1 MGYSLSLK
9 EIQDVCPDFNG
20 QKLNIEISVLV
31 KAIKNVMGEAAD
43 SFLLKS
49 KSDFANIINNTSV
62 HTKELRDIFE
72 EIADAKN
79 ISIDSN
85 RLNLVYKTRNACKE
99 LFYAVFDFDDDGGKS
114 NQQTLEAKQ
123 ETTNETQK
131 LIAKAVSPE
140 DDGDSSLPELQKS
153 TLTFSQAYAV
163 MESCRFN
170 ILNGVK
176 LRAISMT
183 DTMPIEV
190 QQGFKIHIPG
200 EADVFRG
207 CMLLFDGSTREVAAI
222 GSIAPNGKDE
232 CLVFEADNIN
242 FDIVKK
248 KSSFRMALFTN
259 AVGKKLGL
267 ELTADDIRNMQIEMW
282 EVKQDVNIKCDDLE
296 STDNTLCIDFG
307 TSNTAVGSYGL
318 KNPQGTVAE
327 LVEFVDETAG
337 AGNIVKRYTFPT
349 LVYVYDCDNNSVE
362 YRFGYEAKNL
372 LVRENYTP
380 KGSFFSEIKRWMTDL
395 EGEEEIHGC
404 LSNNKVTVQHGDI
417 IKAYLTHV
425 ITLAERYFKRK
436 FKYLHFSAPVKL
448 HDSFI
453 AAVNKMFNGKY
464 MINNNCLDEAVS
476 VIYSHLSNVSSDSK
490 HKSGNIFVFD
500 CGGGTTDFAK
510 CSYELHEDEQLGNE
524 LAITVGFVNGDSD
537 FGGNNITYRIL
548 QILKIKLAAKWLGA
562 ESFDSDIQKLIP
574 NSREDIM
581 TKIDGDL
588 TEKEVIYHNFEAAYA
603 KAGEIIPTDYGNEED
618 YEEDIVCKKRN
629 FYFLW
634 NMAERMKVEFYNTTS
649 RVNIRFNE
657 AQDRK
662 LCIGDDACDY
672 LYVRNSIDDDLQ
684 QSIKPAENIE
694 VTIKEIE
701 QVILTDIYALLK
713 KVFPDYEV
721 SRYDDTS
728 FKLSG
733 QSCHIEMFKDLFKEF
748 IPGRYIRK
756 RTEADKLSEQF
767 NKECDSDKLKLPCVK
782 GSIAYIQKKRSGE
795 LHVKMNSATAN
806 MIYDVINTDLNKEML
821 SHDEN
826 KPCFVMTTRWGSSE
840 ARFTVR
846 DANNNTEKY
855 NCLYEYNGK
864 PMGKPEKVVEIMS
877 RVERAAESAWFAKHR
892 DHIAEECVNAKCVDE
907 KSTNIIFMVPAK
919 HGYGYVIFF
928 LLKTANEEYYFQNET
943 YKPYENEALK
953 CFFDGKH

>member
-1 MGYSLSLK
+1 MSYSLSLK

-20 QKLNIEISVLV
+20 QKLNIEISVLA

-43 SFLLKS
+43 SFILKN
-49 KSDFANIINNTSV
+49 KSDFSNIIKNTSV
-62 HTKELRDIFE
+62 STKELRDIFE
-72 EIADAKN
+72 EIADAEH

-85 RLNLVYKTRNACKE
+85 RLSRAYKTRSDCKE
-99 LFYAVFDFDDDGGKS
+99 LFYAVFDFCDSEDEA
-114 NQQTLEAKQ
+114 NPQTADAKQ
-123 ETTNETQK
+123 KTDKEPQK
-131 LIAKAVSPE
+131 LIAREVPDEDYGDELFPE
-140 DDGDSSLPELQKS
+140 QQKS
-153 TLTFSQAYAV
+153 TLTFSQAQAIL
-163 MESCRFN
+163 ESCRFN
-170 ILNGVK
+170 VFNGVK

-190 QQGFKIHIPG
+190 QQGFKIHIPD
-200 EADVFRG
+200 EADVFKG
-207 CMLLFDGSTREVAAI
+207 CMLLFDGSTKEVAAI

-259 AVGKKLGL
+259 AVGKKLGM

-282 EVKQDVNIKCDDLE
+282 EVKQDVNIRCDELE
-296 STDNTLCIDFG
+296 ATDNTLCIDFG

-372 LVRENYTP
+372 LIRENYTP

-404 LSNNKVTVQHGDI
+404 LSNNKVTVQHGEI
-417 IKAYLTHV
+417 IKAYLIHV

-453 AAVNKMFNGKY
+453 AAVNKMFQGKY
-464 MINNNCLDEAVS
+464 VIDNNCLDEAVS
-476 VIYSHLSNVSSDSK
+476 VIYNHLSDISSDSK

-510 CSYELHEDEQLGNE
+510 CSYALHEDEQLGKE

-618 YEEDIVCKKRN
+618 YEEDIFCKKRN

-662 LCIGDDACDY
+662 LCIGNDACDY
-672 LYVRNSIDDDLQ
+672 LYVRNSLDDELQ
-684 QSIKPAENIE
+684 KSIKPAENIE

-713 KVFPDYEV
+713 KVFPDSEV
-721 SRYDDTS
+721 SKYDDTY

-756 RTEADKLSEQF
+756 KTEADKLSEQF
-767 NKECDSDKLKLPCVK
+767 ARGCDGDKLKLPCVK

-795 LHVKMNSATAN
+795 LHVKMNFAKAN
-806 MIYDVINTDLNKEML
+806 MIYDVTNTDLNKKML
-821 SHDEN
+821 SSDEN
-826 KPCFVMTTRWGSSE
+826 KPCFVMTTRWDSRE
-840 ARFTVR
+840 ARFSVR
-846 DANNNTEKY
+846 DASNHVEKY

-864 PMGKPEKVVEIMS
+864 PMGKPEKVIEIMS
-877 RVERAAESAWFAKHR
+877 RVERAAEPEWYAKHK
-892 DHIAEECVNAKCVDE
+892 DYITAECMDAKCVDE

-928 LLKTANEEYYFQNET
+928 LLKTADEEYYFQNET

>member
-49 KSDFANIINNTSV
+49 KSDFSNIIKNTSV
-62 HTKELRDIFE
+62 STKELRDIFE
-72 EIADAKN
+72 EIADAEH

-85 RLNLVYKTRNACKE
+85 RLSRAYKTRSDCKE
-99 LFYAVFDFDDDGGKS
+99 LFYAVFDFCDGEDEAKS
-114 NQQTLEAKQ
+114 QTADAKQ
-123 ETTNETQK
+123 ETAKETQK
-131 LIAKAVSPE
+131 LIAREVPTE
-140 DDGDSSLPELQKS
+140 VDGDELFTEQQKS
-153 TLTFSQAYAV
+153 TLTFSQAHTV
-163 MESCRFN
+163 LESCQFK

-183 DTMPIEV
+183 DTLPIEV
-190 QQGFKIHIPG
+190 QQGFKIHIPD

-232 CLVFEADNIN
+232 CLVFEADNID

-337 AGNIVKRYTFPT
+337 TGNIVKRYTFPT

-372 LVRENYTP
+372 LIRENYTP

-404 LSNNKVTVQHGDI
+404 LSNNKVTVQHGEI

-453 AAVNKMFNGKY
+453 AAVNKMFQGKY
-464 MINNNCLDEAVS
+464 SINNNCLDEAVS
-476 VIYSHLSNVSSDSK
+476 VIYSHLSDISSDSK

-510 CSYELHEDEQLGNE
+510 CSYALHEDEQLGNE

-581 TKIDGDL
+581 TKIDENL
-588 TEKEVIYHNFEAAYA
+588 TAKEEIYRNFEAAYA

-618 YEEDIVCKKRN
+618 YEEDIFYKKRN

-657 AQDRK
+657 DHDRK

-806 MIYDVINTDLNKEML
+806 MIYDVTNTDLNKKML
-821 SHDEN
+821 SSDEN
-826 KPCFVMTTRWGSSE
+826 KPCFVMTTRWGSRE
-840 ARFTVR
+840 ARFCVK
-846 DANNNTEKY
+846 DANNHVEKY

-877 RVERAAESAWFAKHR
+877 RVERAAEPAWFAKHK
-892 DHIAEECVNAKCVDE
+892 DYITAECMDAKCVDE

>member
-1 MGYSLSLK
+1 MSYSLSLK
-9 EIQDVCPDFNG
+9 EIQDVCPEFTG
-20 QKLNIEISVLV
+20 QKINIEISVLS
-31 KAIKNVMGEAAD
+31 KAIKNIMGEAAD
-43 SFLLKS
+43 SFLLKN
-49 KSDFANIINNTSV
+49 KSDFANIIKNTSV
-62 HTKELRDIFE
+62 STKELRDIFE

-85 RLNLVYKTRNACKE
+85 RLSRAYKTRNDCKE
-99 LFYAVFDFDDDGGKS
+99 LFYAVFDFGDGEDKS
-114 NQQTLEAKQ
+114 DQQTLDVKQ

-131 LIAKAVSPE
+131 LIAKEVSPE

-153 TLTFSQAYAV
+153 TLTFSQAHAV
-163 MESCRFN
+163 LESCQFN

-259 AVGKKLGL
+259 AVGEKLGL
-267 ELTADDIRNMQIEMW
+267 ELTTDDIRNMQIEMW
-282 EVKQDVNIKCDDLE
+282 EVKQDVNIKCYDLE
-296 STDNTLCIDFG
+296 TTAHTLCIDFG
-307 TSNTAVGSYGL
+307 TSNTAVGSYGI
-318 KNPQGTVAE
+318 NDPQGTEAE
-327 LVEFVDETAG
+327 LVEFVDETVG
-337 AGNIVKRYTFPT
+337 VGNIVKRYTFPT
-349 LVYVYDCDNNSVE
+349 LVYVYDCDNNGVE
-362 YRFGYEAKNL
+362 YKFGYEAKNIL
-372 LVRENYTP
+372 IRENYTP

-404 LSNNKVTVQHGDI
+404 LSNNKITVKHSEI

-425 ITLAERYFKRK
+425 ITLAERYFRRK

-453 AAVNKMFNGKY
+453 ATVNKMFDGKY
-464 MINNNCLDEAVS
+464 IINDNCLDEAVA
-476 VIYSHLSNVSSDSK
+476 VIYNQLSNIANDVNNN
-490 HKSGNIFVFD
+490 SGNIFVFD

-510 CSYELHEDEQLGNE
+510 CSYQFHQNEKLGNE
-524 LAITVGFVNGDSD
+524 LAIEVGFVNGDSD

-548 QILKIKLAAKWLGA
+548 QILKIKLAAKWLGS
-562 ESFDSDIQKLIP
+562 EFFDSDIQKLIP
-574 NSREDIM
+574 NNREDIM
-581 TKIDGDL
+581 TRIDNGL
-588 TEKEVIYHNFEAAYA
+588 AAKEEIYRNFEEAYA
-603 KAGEIIPTDYGNEED
+603 KAGEIIPTDYGNEDD
-618 YEEDIVCKKRN
+618 YEEDICYKKRN

-657 AQDRK
+657 AQDRN
-662 LCIGDDACDY
+662 LCIGDDACNY
-672 LYVRNSIDDDLQ
+672 LYVRNSIDDELQ
-684 QSIKPAENIE
+684 KIIKPAENIE

-713 KVFPDYEV
+713 KVFPGDKVTDYNE
-721 SRYDDTS
+721 TS

-748 IPGRYIRK
+748 IPGSYIRK
-756 RTEADKLSEQF
+756 RTNVDKLYKQKYNESE
-767 NKECDSDKLKLPCVK
+767 SDNLKLPCVK
-782 GSIAYIQKKRSGE
+782 GSISYIQKKRSGE
-795 LHVKMNSATAN
+795 LHVKMTASKAN
-806 MIYDVINTDLNKEML
+806 IIYDVMNNDMNKEML
-821 SHDEN
+821 SHDESQ
-826 KPCFVMTTRWGSSE
+826 PCFVMTTRWGARE
-840 ARFTVR
+840 ARFSVKDTR
-846 DANNNTEKY
+846 NNSEQY
-855 NCLYEYNGK
+855 SYRYEYKGK
-864 PMGKPEKVVEIMS
+864 LGGRSEKFVEIES
-877 RVERAAESAWFAKHR
+877 RVERVAEPEWFEKHR
-892 DHIAEECVNAKCVDE
+892 MHIGKECADVKCVDE
-907 KSTNIIFMVPAK
+907 KPINIVFMVPAR

-928 LLKTANEEYYFQNET
+928 MLKDSKDEYYFQNST